1 MSETDTMPQPGQRV
15 SIEGPTK
22 TLIGLVTKT
31 FDYQGSFLLEVK
43 AADESQPPVEYYV
56 RLSDWRDP
64 WWDTKES
71 RKSVGKKGG

>member
-15 SIEGPTK
+15 SIGDHARP
-22 TLIGLVTKT
+22 LIGLVTKT

-71 RKSVGKKGG
+71 RKSTPEAED